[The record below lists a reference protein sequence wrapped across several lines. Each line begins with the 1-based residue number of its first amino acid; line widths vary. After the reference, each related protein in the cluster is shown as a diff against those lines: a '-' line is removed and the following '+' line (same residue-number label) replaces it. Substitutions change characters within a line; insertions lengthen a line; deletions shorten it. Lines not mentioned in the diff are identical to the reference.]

1 MLYRPVPSVSDFAAL
16 RNELS
21 HYVLG
26 KSLHRAGGKGQR
38 DGERVIKPGESFYPA
53 WKGKTATKIC
63 SIYSP
68 PRLLLMG
75 LVNDL

>member
-53 WKGKTATKIC
+53 TKIC

-68 PRLLLMG
+68 PQLLLMG